1 MKEMPPPHHPAL
13 ASDAPNAPSPACEAR
28 FAAFLERQQGT
39 LHRVA
44 FFYCRNREERRD
56 LVQEIIVQ
64 LWRSFARFEGRSAE
78 STWTY
83 RVATNVAISHVR
95 RERRRVRP
103 VLALDGAL
111 EMADR
116 AMGADLERLAAL
128 RELIESLD
136 DMSRTLV
143 FFHLE
148 GLDHAQIADLLGTSA
163 SNIGTRLNR
172 IKANLKAKAAA
183 KE

>member
-1 MKEMPPPHHPAL
+1 MKEMPPPHRPAL
-13 ASDAPNAPSPACEAR
+13 ASDAPDAPSPACHAR

-44 FFYCRNREERRD
+44 FFYFRDREDRRD

-64 LWRSFARFEGRSAE
+64 LWRSFERFEGRSAE

-103 VLALDGAL
+103 LLALDGAL
-111 EMADR
+111 EVADR
-116 AMGADLERLAAL
+116 AMGADLAQLATL

-136 DMSRTLV
+136 DVSRALV

-148 GLDHAQIADLLGTSA
+148 GLDHAQIAELLGTSA
-163 SNIGTRLNR
+163 TNVGTRLNR
-172 IKANLKAKAAA
+172 IKATLKARVAA

>member
-1 MKEMPPPHHPAL
+1 MKEMPSPHRPAP
-13 ASDAPNAPSPACEAR
+13 ASNAPGPAVEAR

-44 FFYCRNREERRD
+44 FFYCRDREERRD
-56 LVQEIIVQ
+56 LAQEMIVQ

-83 RVATNVAISHVR
+83 RVATNVAISHRR
-95 RERRRVRP
+95 RESRRVRP
-103 VLALDGAL
+103 HLALDDAL
-111 EMADR
+111 EVADR
-116 AMGADLERLAAL
+116 AMGADLEQLATL
-128 RELIESLD
+128 RALIESLD
-136 DMSRTLV
+136 DISRALV

-148 GLDHAQIADLLGTSA
+148 GLDHAQIAELLGTSA
-163 SNIGTRLNR
+163 SNVGTRLNR
-172 IKANLKAKAAA
+172 IKATLKTRAAA

>member
-1 MKEMPPPHHPAL
+1 MPLPDHPSPAR
-13 ASDAPNAPSPACEAR
+13 DAPSPVEAR

-44 FFYCRNREERRD
+44 FFYSRDREERRD
-56 LVQEIIVQ
+56 LVQEMIVQ
-64 LWRSFARFEGRSAE
+64 LWRSFERFEGRSAE

-83 RVATNVAISHVR
+83 RVATNVAISHRR
-95 RERRRVRP
+95 REGRRVRP
-103 VLALDGAL
+103 LLALDGAL
-111 EMADR
+111 DVADR
-116 AMGADLERLAAL
+116 AMGADLEQLATL

-136 DMSRTLV
+136 GISRALV

-148 GLDHAQIADLLGTSA
+148 GLDHSQIADLLGTSA
-163 SNIGTRLNR
+163 SNVGTRLNR
-172 IKANLKAKAAA
+172 IKATLKARAAA